1 MEKNEAKQMLIELFH
16 KNVKG
21 KSPNVSERNVR
32 HDGREGNWLEEQF
45 GKNPDADNSA
55 DFWGYELKNETTS
68 KTTFGDWSA
77 NRYIFRH
84 GIYVNLFKNPSIGT
98 PQDVFCQIF
107 GKPNPDKSNRYSW
120 SGSPIPHINK
130 YNDFGQIM
138 LIESNKDIV
147 IYYSYSKDK
156 RQNKDTIVP
165 DELHSENIELARWF
179 GTTSP
184 STKRGDKCLRAKLE
198 DKFNQNGWFTCKKEN
213 GNYSKICFGDPI
225 DYDFWLELVKKG
237 IVFFDSGMY
246 QGNKRP
252 YQQWRANNQ
261 FWDSLIKETYK

>member
-1 MEKNEAKQMLIELFH
+1 MEKNEAKQMLIEIFR
-16 KNVKG
+16 KKVKG
-21 KSPNVSERNVR
+21 KSPDVAGRNIR

-45 GKNPDADNSA
+45 GKNPDADNNA

-68 KTTFGDWSA
+68 KTSFGDWSA

-84 GIYVNLFKNPSIGT
+84 GTYVHLFKNPSIGT

-107 GKPNPDKSNRYSW
+107 GKPNPEKNNRYSW

-156 RQNKDTIVP
+156 RQNKDIIVP
-165 DELHSENIELARWF
+165 NELHGENIELARWF

-198 DKFNQNGWFTCKKEN
+198 DKFNQNGWFTCKKKN
-213 GNYSKICFGDPI
+213 GKYAQICFGNPI
-225 DYDFWLELVKKG
+225 NYDSWLELVRKG

-261 FWDSLIKETYK
+261 FWDSLIIETYE